1 MKMNLMKYP
10 LIFQKSTS
18 KNSLKALNIQK
29 FHSELRPHGKNGLLY
44 ATKAITLSYPP
55 SKIPPAIPIGNND
68 ILTFTSN
75 SLYTVDNESH
85 RLDGCN

>member
-1 MKMNLMKYP
+1 MKMNLMKCP

-18 KNSLKALNIQK
+18 RNSLKTLNIQK
-29 FHSELRPHGKNGLLY
+29 FHSELRPYGKNGLLY
-44 ATKAITLSYPP
+44 ATKAI
-55 SKIPPAIPIGNND
+55 NND